1 MNREFSEL
9 VALTDDKYSTCSL
22 INFRD
27 KCVTFLKN
35 ERYLEHLK
43 RLDVDLFVIVPE
55 DINISFEINKNVK
68 LYRSKDVDLLFTLYQ
83 NHIHRFT
90 DPSINDKIAYS
101 VVIHPSSV
109 IGVDG
114 VKISMYEG
122 RKILFKHTG
131 NVVIEEGVDIG
142 ANVVIHRARL
152 DSTVIGKGTI
162 VGALTNV
169 AHNVIIGKGCVFTAC
184 VSVGGSVK
192 IGNNC
197 WFGMGAL
204 VRNGVSI
211 CNNVVVGM
219 GAVVV
224 KDIDKPGFYVGNP
237 AKFLKDFKQGE
248 RGF

>member
-1 MNREFSEL
+1 MWICF
-9 VALTDDKYSTCSL
+9 
-22 INFRD
+22 
-27 KCVTFLKN
+27 
-35 ERYLEHLK
+35 
-43 RLDVDLFVIVPE
+43 
-55 DINISFEINKNVK
+55 
-68 LYRSKDVDLLFTLYQ
+68 FTLFQ
-83 NHIHRFT
+83 NHVHRFT
-90 DPSINDKIAYS
+90 NPSTNDKIDDSAI
-101 VVIHPSSV
+101 IHPSAI

-114 VKISMYEG
+114 IKISVYEG

-131 NVVIEEGVDIG
+131 NVVIEECVDIG

-152 DSTVIGKGTI
+152 DSTVIRKGTI

-169 AHNVIIGKGCVFTAC
+169 AHNVIIGGDCIFTAC

-197 WFGMGAL
+197 WFGMGSL
-204 VRNGVSI
+204 IRNGVSI
-211 CNNVVVGM
+211 CDNVVIGM